1 MVAQLNN
8 ILLIMNKIN
17 TYQTPLVEFID
28 MLVEG
33 NILSMSGGS
42 VGVKG
47 WDDLPDDFGGDAE

>member
-1 MVAQLNN
+1 MVVQPNN

-33 NILSMSGGS
+33 DVLSMSGGS
-42 VGVKG
+42 VGIKG
-47 WDDLPDDFGGDAE
+47 WDDLSDDFGGDAE